1 MIISI
6 SSNVLFFNL
15 ENDISVLVSH
25 LNQMISIMGNPDFC
39 DLLLKISIILLKKL
53 LKLSKNNQK
62 KNELSLLHLGSIF
75 SYLIDWLAFTEN
87 KLKENFLKVFFQ
99 NSCEFSLNFFK
110 ENPEITKII
119 IESDPD
125 ILTKILLSWLT
136 LQKTHFKSK
145 GNEIMGIYSE
155 IFKNFSK
162 FLNTPE
168 KKTRFFYQNKSNPTK
183 KIFFLPVLIDF
194 FLEQFDS
201 ITLPNPIMIKNISN
215 VLLELLTCLP
225 NLKNELYKG
234 DDINYPDYD
243 LLVNKLIKSTID
255 SSDSEC
261 KEFLNRI
268 LKLLWEKTPM
278 NFQIY
283 LQAADYHKQHSRL
296 ELLTKIGMLI
306 V

>member
-1 MIISI
+1 M
-6 SSNVLFFNL
+6 LFNF
-15 ENDISVLVSH
+15 ENDISLLVDH

-53 LKLSKNNQK
+53 TKLSKTDNQK
-62 KNELSLLHLGSIF
+62 KELSLLHLGSIF
-75 SYLIDWLAFTEN
+75 SNLIDWLVFSEN

-99 NSCEFSLNFFK
+99 NSYEFSLNFFK
-110 ENPEITKII
+110 ENPEITKVI
-119 IESDPD
+119 IESDPN

-136 LQKTHFKSK
+136 LQKNHFKPK
-145 GNEIMGIYSE
+145 GNEIIGLYSE
-155 IFKNFSK
+155 IFKNFSN

-168 KKTRFFYQNKSNPTK
+168 KKNQFFYQNKSNPTK

-201 ITLPNPIMIKNISN
+201 ITLPNPIMIKKISN
-215 VLLELLTCLP
+215 VLIELLTCLP
-225 NLKNELYKG
+225 TFKNELYKG

-243 LLVNKLIKSTID
+243 LLVNKLMKSAID

-261 KEFLNRI
+261 KEFFNRM
-268 LKLLWEKTPM
+268 LKLLWDKTPM

-283 LQAADYHKQHSRL
+283 LQAADYHKQHARL